1 MKIEVKTL
9 KNGIRVVVVPVA
21 GLRSVTVEV
30 FLKIG
35 SKYELKDEFGISHF
49 LEHMAFKGTGKRP
62 AAADINKEIDSKG
75 AIHNA
80 STGQEYTSYY
90 ITTIKENI
98 LWAIELISDM
108 LTNSVFD
115 KDEVLK
121 ERGVIM
127 EEIKM
132 YHDNPIDG
140 LAPEMAKFLYG
151 KSKIGCWD
159 VAGEVEDIKDVTRDK
174 VVNYRNKLINSKNIV
189 VVVAGNV
196 DSSAFDEVERYFSEF
211 NLGNGNVLPKVEVIL
226 NPDKRKEIIKQV
238 EQGHFAMAVPALKRN
253 DPKKYAFKML
263 NLILSGN
270 SSARLY
276 QKIREDKGLAYYVIP
291 ISESFAEAG
300 YWGVQSGVKKDKL
313 SEAMEIV
320 RNEICSVY
328 RNLTLDELNLAKDC
342 LLGRIELAMDR
353 SDYWSGLVGEKLVLD
368 NEIVDLDDELEKYRK
383 VSKEEVCGLA
393 KNIFKNEEIREV
405 VIKNK

>member
-1 MKIEVKTL
+1 MKIETKTL
-9 KNGIRVVVVPVA
+9 KNGIRVAIVPVV

-35 SKYELKDEFGISHF
+35 SKYELKDEFGLSHF
-49 LEHMAFKGTGKRP
+49 LEHMAFKGTKKRP
-62 AAADINKEIDSKG
+62 SASDINREIDSKG
-75 AIHNA
+75 ATHNA

-90 ITTIKENI
+90 ITTIEKNI
-98 LWAIELISDM
+98 PWAIELISDM

-140 LAPEMAKFLYG
+140 LSSEMAKFLYG

-174 VVNYRNKLINSKNIV
+174 VVSYRNKLIMPKNIV

-196 DSSAFDEVERYFSEF
+196 GSSAFDEVKKCFSEF
-211 NLGNGNVLPKVEVIL
+211 DLGNGNVLPEVEVTL
-226 NPDKRKEIIKQV
+226 NPDKRKDIIKQV

-253 DPKKYAFKML
+253 DPKKYAFKIL

-270 SSARLY
+270 SSAKLY
-276 QKIREDKGLAYYVIP
+276 QKIREDKGLAYYVFP

-313 SEAMEIV
+313 GEAMEIV
-320 RNEICSVY
+320 RSEICNVY
-328 RNLTLDELNLAKDC
+328 NTLTLDELNLAKDC

-353 SDYWSGLVGEKLVLD
+353 SDYWSELVGEKLVLD
-368 NEIVDLDDELEKYRK
+368 NEIVDLDDELEKYKK
-383 VSKEEVCGLA
+383 VTISEVAGLA
-393 KNIFKNEEIREV
+393 EDIFKNEEIREV